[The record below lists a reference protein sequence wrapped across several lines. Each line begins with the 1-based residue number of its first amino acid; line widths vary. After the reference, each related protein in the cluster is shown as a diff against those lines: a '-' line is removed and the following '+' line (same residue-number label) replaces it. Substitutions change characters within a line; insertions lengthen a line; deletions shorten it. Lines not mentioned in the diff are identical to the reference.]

1 MTIAVFGE
9 YIDPV
14 EIHYFTT
21 LEQVAEELNIKLV
34 YYDRLVKLL
43 LPAYPEA
50 HNFEQFSSLDFNPD
64 FLVTLGGDG
73 TILSAVRIVGDRG
86 IPILGINLG
95 RLGFMAKVEKS
106 ITRQALIQ
114 LINGDHT
121 YEKRSLLQLDTDDHL
136 FDPFP
141 FALNDMTIVK
151 RDTSSMIV
159 IHISI
164 DGEFLNSYWADGV
177 IIATPTGSTGYN
189 LSCGGPILIPT
200 ASNFIITPIA
210 PHNLN
215 VRPLV
220 LHDDSVIEIT
230 AEGRTENFLCTL
242 DSRYEMIT
250 AETKLKLTK
259 APFQIKMVNLS
270 EITFLSTMRNKLMW
284 GRDSRNFK

>member
-9 YIDPV
+9 YIDPD
-14 EIHYFTT
+14 EIQYFIEIDT
-21 LEQVAEELNIKLV
+21 VANELGIKLT
-34 YYDRLVKLL
+34 YYDKLVQLL
-43 LPAYPEA
+43 LPVHPPAKKYA
-50 HNFEQFSSLDFNPD
+50 QYSALDFEPE
-64 FLVTLGGDG
+64 FLITLGGDG
-73 TILSAVRIVGDRG
+73 TILSAARLVGHRG

-95 RLGFMAKVEKS
+95 RLGFMAKVDKK
-106 ITRQALIQ
+106 IIRLAFQQ
-114 LINGDHT
+114 LLNNEHT
-121 YEKRSLLQLDTDDHL
+121 YEKRSLLKLESNDDI
-136 FDPFP
+136 FTVFP
-141 FALNDMTIVK
+141 YALNDMTVVK

-159 IHISI
+159 VHISI

-177 IIATPTGSTGYN
+177 ILATPTGSTGYN

-220 LHDDSVIEIT
+220 LHDDSIIEINV
-230 AEGRTENFLCTL
+230 EGRTENFLCTL

-250 AETKLKLTK
+250 AATNLKMTK
-259 APFQIKMVNLS
+259 APFQIKMVNLR
-270 EITFLSTMRNKLMW
+270 EVTFLSILRNKLMW